1 MKMKSPI
8 AFVVV
13 VALSAGLFAQ
23 AKPNFSG
30 EWVMVPEKSDF
41 GPVPAPATMTRTIAH
56 QDPILKIVTVQTG
69 GATGDRKIETTFSTD
84 GKPQKN
90 TIIDNPMTTTGK
102 WADKTIVLTSTM
114 STKGEDGGVVDVRI
128 EDRMSL
134 SDDGNTLT
142 LTRKIAAPDGEMTA
156 KVVMVKK

>member
-1 MKMKSPI
+1 MKMKLPV
-8 AFVVV
+8 AFVAV

-41 GPVPAPATMTRTIAH
+41 GPVPAPTSMTRTITH
-56 QDPILKIVTVQTG
+56 QDPILKIVTVQAG
-69 GATGDRKIETTFSTD
+69 GTTGDRKIETTFSTD

-90 TIIDNPMTTTGK
+90 TIIDSPMTTTGK
-102 WADKTIVLTSTM
+102 WEDKTIVLTSTM
-114 STKGEDGGVVDVRI
+114 SMQGVDVGI

-134 SDDGNTLT
+134 SDDGRTLT
-142 LTRKIAAPDGEMTA
+142 LTRKIAAPDGEMMA

>member
-1 MKMKSPI
+1 MKMKLPV
-8 AFVVV
+8 AFVAV

-41 GPVPAPATMTRTIAH
+41 GPVPAPTAMTRTITH

-90 TIIDNPMTTTGK
+90 TIIDSPMTTTGK
-102 WADKTIVLTSTM
+102 WEDKTIVLTSTM
-114 STKGEDGGVVDVRI
+114 SMQGVDVGI

-134 SDDGNTLT
+134 SDDGKTLT
-142 LTRKIAAPDGEMTA
+142 LTRKIAAPDGEMMA

>member
-1 MKMKSPI
+1 MKMKLPV
-8 AFVVV
+8 AFVAV
-13 VALSAGLFAQ
+13 VALSAGLFSQ
-23 AKPNFSG
+23 AKPKFSG

-41 GPVPAPATMTRTIAH
+41 GPVPAPASMTRTITH

-90 TIIDNPMTTTGK
+90 TIIDSAMTTTGK
-102 WADKTIVLTSTM
+102 WEDKTIVLTSTM
-114 STKGEDGGVVDVRI
+114 SMQRVDVGI

-134 SDDGNTLT
+134 SDDGKTLT

>member
-1 MKMKSPI
+1 MKRKLPV
-8 AFVVV
+8 AFVAV

-41 GPVPAPATMTRTIAH
+41 GPVPAPTSMTRTITH

-90 TIIDNPMTTTGK
+90 TIIDSPMTTTGK
-102 WADKTIVLTSTM
+102 WEDKTIVLTSTM
-114 STKGEDGGVVDVRI
+114 SMQGVDVGI

-134 SDDGNTLT
+134 SDDGKTLT
-142 LTRKIAAPDGEMTA
+142 LTRKIAAPDGEMMA

>member
-1 MKMKSPI
+1 MKMKLPV
-8 AFVVV
+8 AFVAV

-41 GPVPAPATMTRTIAH
+41 GPVPAPTSMTRTITH
-56 QDPILKIVTVQTG
+56 QDPILKIVTVQAG

-90 TIIDNPMTTTGK
+90 TIIDSPMTTTGK
-102 WADKTIVLTSTM
+102 WEDKTIVLTSTM
-114 STKGEDGGVVDVRI
+114 SMQGVDVGI

-134 SDDGNTLT
+134 SDDGRTLT
-142 LTRKIAAPDGEMTA
+142 LTRKIAAPDGEMMA

>member
-1 MKMKSPI
+1 MKMKLPV
-8 AFVVV
+8 AFVAV

-23 AKPNFSG
+23 ARPNFSG

-41 GPVPAPATMTRTIAH
+41 GPVPAPTTMTRTITH

-90 TIIDNPMTTTGK
+90 TIIDSPMTTTGK
-102 WADKTIVLTSTM
+102 WEDKTIVLSSTM
-114 STKGEDGGVVDVRI
+114 SMQGVDVGI

-134 SDDGNTLT
+134 SDDGKTLT
-142 LTRKIAAPDGEMTA
+142 LTRKIAAPDGEMMA

>member
-1 MKMKSPI
+1 MKMKLTV
-8 AFVVV
+8 AFVAL
-13 VALSAGLFAQ
+13 VALTVGLIAQ

-41 GPVPAPATMTRTIAH
+41 GPVPAPTSMTRTITH
-56 QDPILKIVTVQTG
+56 QDPILKVVTVQAG

-90 TIIDNPMTTTGK
+90 TIIDSPMTTTGK
-102 WADKTIVLTSTM
+102 WEDKTIVLTSTM
-114 STKGEDGGVVDVRI
+114 SMQGVDIGI

-134 SDDGNTLT
+134 SDDGKTLT
-142 LTRKIAAPDGEMTA
+142 VTRKIAAPDGEMTA
-156 KVVMVKK
+156 KIVMVKK

>member
-1 MKMKSPI
+1 MKMKLPV
-8 AFVVV
+8 AFVAI

-30 EWVMVPEKSDF
+30 EWVMVPEQSDF
-41 GPVPAPATMTRTIAH
+41 GPVPAPASMTRTITH
-56 QDPILKIVTVQTG
+56 QDPILKIVTVQVG

-90 TIIDNPMTTTGK
+90 TIIDSPMMTTGK
-102 WADKTIVLTSTM
+102 WEDKTIVLTSTM
-114 STKGEDGGVVDVRI
+114 SMKGEDGGVVDVRI

-134 SDDGNTLT
+134 SDDGKTLT
-142 LTRKIAAPDGEMTA
+142 LTRKIAAPDGEMMA